1 MKSTHGFTTLALLVG
16 VSLGLTG
23 CLAAP
28 TVDDAKNFADVGTFI
43 QKRIARS
50 LFPEDGKCLVDS
62 KSLHRQGACSV
73 SYVVAPFVFGAE
85 REAKSFVMPR
95 DALKL
100 YCETHSGAFV
110 EQPQPPVTV
119 GLPEFDPVLVIAS
132 RNGAFGEKQCMRYG
146 VPVWRAR
153 VALGTYARDQRN
165 YNGTIT
171 VSYTLLG
178 Q

>member
-1 MKSTHGFTTLALLVG
+1 MKPTNGLIAPALLFG
-16 VSLGLTG
+16 LSFSLAG
-23 CLAAP
+23 CLTAP
-28 TVDDAKNFADVGTFI
+28 TADDAKSYADVGTYI

-50 LFPEDGKCLVDS
+50 FFPEDGRCFADS

-73 SYVVAPFVFGAE
+73 PYAIAPFVFGAE
-85 REAKSFVMPR
+85 REARSFVMPR

-100 YCETHSGAFV
+100 YCETHGGAFE
-110 EQPQPPVTV
+110 EQPQPPLTV
-119 GLPEFDPVLVIAS
+119 GLPELDPVLVIAS
-132 RNGAFGEKQCMRYG
+132 RRGAFGEKQCLRYG
-146 VPVWRAR
+146 VAVWRAR